1 MLKSLRNIIQ
11 EVNAAKDLSSAL
23 GIIVR
28 RVKTVIDTEV
38 CSVYIL
44 DPASGRYIFMATE
57 GLNKSLEGKIS
68 LSPNEGI
75 VGQVVQREEPLNLV
89 DAEAHPSYKLIP
101 GMGEEHYTSFLG
113 VPIIHHR
120 QVLGVLVV
128 QQQSRRR
135 YSEDEEAFLVTM
147 SAQLAGVVAH
157 AGAIGQIEAYLT
169 GEEGISNKF
178 IGFAGA
184 PGVAIGRAVVMS
196 SPANLRA
203 VPSRPAGDPDTEI
216 KEVMAAV
223 QKVKEQVATTK
234 EELSGR
240 LQPGEL
246 ALFDAYLAMLNDG
259 SFAKE
264 VLARIRGGEWGQGA
278 VSQVVLEHIRVFELM
293 EDPYLKERATDL
305 NDLGCRVLNEL
316 QESDTSERE
325 YPENTILIGHE
336 ITPSMLGLVPEERLA
351 GIVSVTGSSNSH
363 VAIMARGMGL
373 PTVMG
378 AVDLPYTRL
387 EGAEFIVDGYEGT
400 VYSNPS
406 EDLHNRY
413 RALWEEEQ
421 NLTRDLESLMDQ
433 PCVTRDNHRVT
444 LLVNTGLLSGMVR
457 SLGRGSDGVG
467 LYRTEIPFL
476 LRERFPS
483 EEEQRVLYRE
493 QLEAFAPKPVT
504 MRTLDVGGDKA
515 LPYFPIEEENPF
527 LGWRGIRVTLDH
539 PEIFLGQVRAMLKAS
554 EGLDNLRI
562 MLPMI
567 THVSEVDEAMNLIV
581 RAHREVVDEG
591 FPVRMPPVGVMVEV
605 PAAVYQ
611 AGALAKR
618 VSFLSVG
625 SNDLTQYLLAVDRNN
640 SRVAELYHSYHPA
653 VLNALQ
659 KVVHEGHRQ
668 GREVSICGELAGDP
682 GASILLVAM
691 GYDALSMNA
700 SSLPKVK
707 STLSKFDMKQARGLL
722 DQVRELDSADQI
734 YRRVQ
739 SALKDAGISSRLI
752 GPAPR
757 H

>member
-11 EVNAAKDLSSAL
+11 EVNAAKDLPTAL

-28 RVKTVIDTEV
+28 RVKAVMNTEV

-44 DPASGRYIFMATE
+44 DPGSGRYVFMATE
-57 GLNKSLEGKIS
+57 GLNESLEGKIS
-68 LSPNEGI
+68 LSANEGI
-75 VGQVVQREEPLNLV
+75 IGQVIQREEPLNLE
-89 DAEAHPSYKLIP
+89 DAEQHPSYKLIAE
-101 GMGEEHYTSFLG
+101 MGEERFSSLLG

-120 QVLGVLVV
+120 EVLGVLVV
-128 QQQSRRR
+128 QQQARRR
-135 YSEDEEAFLVTM
+135 YSENEEAFLVTL

-157 AGAIGQIEAYLT
+157 ASAVGDITAYLS
-169 GEEGISNKF
+169 GEKKISNKF
-178 IGFAGA
+178 IGLAGS
-184 PGVAIGRAVVMS
+184 PGVAIGKAVVMS
-196 SPANLRA
+196 PPADLRSI
-203 VPSRPAGDPDTEI
+203 PSKKTSDPDQDI
-216 KEVMAAV
+216 REVQAAFEE
-223 QKVKEQVATTK
+223 VKRQISK
-234 EELSGR
+234 SKQELSGR

-246 ALFDAYLAMLNDG
+246 ALFDAYSGILEDKA
-259 SFAKE
+259 FVKE
-264 VLARIRGGEWGQGA
+264 IYDRVQGGEWAQGA
-278 VSQVVLEHIRVFELM
+278 VSQVVLEHTRVFESM
-293 EDPYLKERATDL
+293 EDPYLKERGSDL
-305 NDLGCRVLNEL
+305 NDLGCRLLNEL
-316 QESDTSERE
+316 QESDTTEQVF
-325 YPENTILIGHE
+325 PENTILIGE
-336 ITPSMLGLVPEERLA
+336 DITPAMLGLVPEDRLV
-351 GIVSVTGSSNSH
+351 GIVSLTGSSNSH

-378 AVDLPYTRL
+378 AVDLPYTDL
-387 EGAEFIVDGYEGT
+387 ESAELIVDGYEGM

-406 EDLHNRY
+406 DDLHSRY
-413 RALWEEEQ
+413 RLLWEEEQ
-421 NLTRDLESLMDQ
+421 NLIRDLESLVDQ
-433 PCVTRDNHRVT
+433 PCITRDGHGIT

-457 SLGRGSDGVG
+457 SLGRGADGVG

-515 LPYFPIEEENPF
+515 LPYFPIEEANPF

-539 PEIFLGQVRAMLKAS
+539 PEIFLVQVRAMLKAS

-567 THVSEVDEAMNLIV
+567 SNVGEVDEAVRMIV

-591 FPVRMPPVGVMVEV
+591 YPVRMPPVGVMVEV

-611 AGALAKR
+611 AGSLAKR

-640 SRVAELYHSYHPA
+640 PRVAELYHSYHPA

-659 KVVHEGHRQ
+659 KVVQEGHRQ

-682 GASILLVAM
+682 GAAILLIGM
-691 GYDALSMNA
+691 GYDVLSMNA
-700 SSLPKVK
+700 RSLTKVK
-707 STLSKFDMKQARGLL
+707 STVAKFSLKQARDLL
-722 DQVRELDSADQI
+722 DQVREMETAEQI

-739 SALKDAGISSRLI
+739 SALKDAGISTRFI

-757 H
+757 Y